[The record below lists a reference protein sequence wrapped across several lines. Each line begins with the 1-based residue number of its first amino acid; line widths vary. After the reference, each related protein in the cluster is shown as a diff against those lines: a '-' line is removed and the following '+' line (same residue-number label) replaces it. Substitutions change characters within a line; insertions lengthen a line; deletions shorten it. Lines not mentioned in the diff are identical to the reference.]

1 MEFRGDFGAEDEARL
16 TPCKDDKPKYTEITL
31 FQAGSDY
38 SLSAITNKSFRPMS
52 EALCRMSS
60 IHPAVIE

>member
-16 TPCKDDKPKYTEITL
+16 TPCKDNKPKYTDIAP

-38 SLSAITNKSFRPMS
+38 SLSANEMRD
-52 EALCRMSS
+52 
-60 IHPAVIE
+60 